1 MKRPLLFAAT
11 LALLTASGCDSSDPT
26 TPDPTMPDPTM
37 PGAPATPVTVASTRV
52 VGPVQKPGA
61 VAGRDGAQSA
71 LLGGRLTWVFGDT
84 FYSTLSVDGTNY
96 RTNTA
101 TTADPATPLVT
112 TEPLD
117 ANGVPFAALAW
128 TPDEVAYNAASG
140 SSSDRV
146 ALWNA
151 GLVAD
156 APRGSLLA
164 FYEKLYTKPSGWTAA
179 GIGTARFAPGATTGT
194 RAPGLLF
201 DHAAGEPLFK
211 EAMLHDGTVY
221 LYGALPGGGGGVAK
235 APLAQAEARSAYTF
249 WTGTAWSADVGQAGR
264 IANGVPGNFSVA
276 WNAHLGQFVGVSLAF
291 GSRTVTF
298 RTAPRPEGP
307 WSDARPLFETQA
319 GANGQPVY
327 AAIQHPA
334 LARDGGKT
342 IAVSY
347 SLPTDCFLCGEV
359 VLVEA
364 TFN

>member
-1 MKRPLLFAAT
+1 MTARPLRLAAA
-11 LALLTASGCDSSDPT
+11 LAAALAALTASGCDSGVPEQPT
-26 TPDPTMPDPTM
+26 PEAPTP
-37 PGAPATPVTVASTRV
+37 AAPVTVASAHE
-52 VGPVQKPGA
+52 VGPVGKPAA

-71 LLGGRLTWVFGDT
+71 LLGGRLLWVFGDT

-112 TEPLD
+112 AEPLD
-117 ANGVPFAALAW
+117 ANGAPFAALAW
-128 TPDEVAYNAASG
+128 TPDEVAYSAASG
-140 SSSDRV
+140 SVSDRV

-156 APRGSLLA
+156 APRGSILA

-194 RAPGLLF
+194 RAAGLLF

-211 EAMLHDGTVY
+211 QAMLHEGTVY
-221 LYGALPGGGGGVAK
+221 LYGAVPGGGGVAR
-235 APLAQAEARSAYTF
+235 APLAQAEMRSAYTF
-249 WTGTAWSADVGQAGR
+249 WTGSMWSADIAQEAPLAG
-264 IANGVPGNFSVA
+264 GVPGDLSVA
-276 WNAHLGQFVGVSLAF
+276 WNTHLGRFVGVSVAF

-307 WSDARPLFETQA
+307 WSSPQTLFETQA

-359 VLVEA
+359 VLAEA
-364 TFN
+364 TFD

>member
-1 MKRPLLFAAT
+1 MASRPLFLAAA
-11 LALLTASGCDSSDPT
+11 LAVLASGCDSS
-26 TPDPTMPDPTM
+26 
-37 PGAPATPVTVASTRV
+37 APAPPVPGVPESPVTVASTRE
-52 VGPVQKPGA
+52 VGMVRKPAA

-84 FYSTLSVDGTNY
+84 FYATQSVDGTNY

-101 TTADPATPLVT
+101 TTADPATPLAT

-117 ANGVPFAALAW
+117 ANGIPFAALAW

-140 SSSDRV
+140 SGTDRV

-156 APRGSLLA
+156 APRGSLLG

-211 EAMLHDGTVY
+211 HATLHEGTVY
-221 LYGALPGGGGGVAK
+221 LYGALSGGGGVAK
-235 APLAQAEARSAYTF
+235 APLATAETRSAYTF
-249 WTGTAWSADVGQAGR
+249 WTGTAWSSDVRQAAPLAG
-264 IANGVPGNFSVA
+264 GVPGDLSVA
-276 WNAHLGQFVGVSLAF
+276 WNAHLGRFVGVSVPF

-307 WSDARPLFETQA
+307 WSTAQPLFETQA

-327 AAIQHPA
+327 AATQHPA
-334 LARDGGKT
+334 LARDGGRT

-347 SLPTDCFLCGEV
+347 SLPTACFLCGEV

-364 TFN
+364 TFD